1 MPRTALTRPHPFD
14 IEVGARIAFRRRELG
29 LSQTNLGQ
37 AVGITF
43 QQVQKYERGTNRVS
57 ASRLY
62 EMSKVLNVT
71 CGWLM
76 GEDGAPGGDDLGGVD
91 AASRKL
97 LVAWGRLSERD
108 RGAVLALIRTLS
120 SPTPAI

>member
-1 MPRTALTRPHPFD
+1 M
-14 IEVGARIAFRRRELG
+14 GARIAFRRRELG

-76 GEDGAPGGDDLGGVD
+76 GEDARQVETISAALMRHHGNCWWHGGGSASGIGAPCSL
-91 AASRKL
+91 
-97 LVAWGRLSERD
+97 
-108 RGAVLALIRTLS
+108 
-120 SPTPAI
+120 